1 MLILVTGENLLII
14 LLGWE
19 GKYYCLKSF
28 FIPLIYKRIGPHNID
43 VMST

>member
-19 GKYYCLKSF
+19 GDIIRLKWLN
-28 FIPLIYKRIGPHNID
+28 ILLKEQYLI
-43 VMST
+43 